1 MSELETA
8 GGVDRRKLIC
18 LRIGEQEFC
27 VDIMAVREIRGWTEA
42 TALPQAPA
50 FVRGLIN
57 LRGVVLPIVDL
68 AVRFGLPPSG
78 ATARNVII
86 VVQIGTQ
93 QVGLLVDEVSDI
105 LTATDDSIQPTP
117 DLGSD
122 TAKEFVRGLIAID
135 GRMICLIS
143 LDHVLPVADLE
154 AA

>member
-1 MSELETA
+1 M
-8 GGVDRRKLIC
+8 
-18 LRIGEQEFC
+18 
-27 VDIMAVREIRGWTEA
+27 
-42 TALPQAPA
+42 
-50 FVRGLIN
+50 
-57 LRGVVLPIVDL
+57 LPIVDL